1 MRIRKM
7 YVRYVFVR
15 RRLIPTAKIIKTAVV
30 IGMGIIGLTGKIKN
44 VKIR

>member
-7 YVRYVFVR
+7 YGRYVFVR
-15 RRLIPTAKIIKTAVV
+15 RRLIPAAKIIKTAVV

-44 VKIR
+44 VKIK

>member
-7 YVRYVFVR
+7 YGRYVFVR

-30 IGMGIIGLTGKIKN
+30 VGMGIIGLTGKLRN
-44 VKIR
+44 VKNK